1 MYTEKRNS
9 EISDQEKLR
18 AGVVGLGMI
27 GGGPVSLPPPKR
39 SPRSPKSS

>member
-27 GGGPVSLPPPKR
+27 GGGIAESLLTSGYLPAV
-39 SPRSPKSS
+39 